1 MEFARFMSSAFGR
14 LLRIV
19 AGIALIVLGVAVV
32 HGMGG
37 IILAIVGLVP
47 LVAGIFNFCVFA
59 PLFGGP
65 FLSRDLQVKPVP
77 VKVEHSTTHSG

>member
-1 MEFARFMSSAFGR
+1 MEFARFMSSSFGR

-19 AGIALIVLGVAVV
+19 AGIALVVVGLAVV

-37 IILAIVGLVP
+37 IILATVGLIP
-47 LVAGIFNFCVFA
+47 LAAGLFNFCTTA

-65 FLSRDLQVKPVP
+65 FFAKDLQPKPIP
-77 VKVEHSTTHSG
+77 VKISRPNHIK